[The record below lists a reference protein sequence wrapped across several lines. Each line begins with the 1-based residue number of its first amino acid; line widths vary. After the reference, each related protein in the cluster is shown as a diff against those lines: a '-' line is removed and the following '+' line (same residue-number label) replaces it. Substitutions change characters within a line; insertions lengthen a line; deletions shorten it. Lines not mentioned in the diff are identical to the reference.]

1 MNTRSILFPII
12 AIATAL
18 FTASAYA
25 GFNNAV
31 PRWVTLYPFASTL
44 GSSGYI
50 RVTMAPA
57 GADTFYYFCSVGATD
72 TTNCDMNYLY
82 TSDQLLALYQNLQRA
97 QAAGQKIAWSSN
109 TPPKT
114 HEVMFGYP

>member
-1 MNTRSILFPII
+1 MKIRIIVFTILAP
-12 AIATAL
+12 AMLL
-18 FTASAYA
+18 FTSLAHA
-25 GFNNAV
+25 GFWNAI
-31 PRWVTLYPFASTL
+31 PRWITLYPFSSSM

-50 RVTMAPA
+50 RLTLAPS
-57 GADTFYYFCSVGATD
+57 GGDTFYYFYSVGATD

-97 QAAGQKIAWSSN
+97 HASGQKIAWSSN

>member
-1 MNTRSILFPII
+1 MKIRTILFSILTPVFL
-12 AIATAL
+12 L
-18 FTASAYA
+18 FTSLANA
-25 GFNNAV
+25 GFYNAI
-31 PRWVTLYPFASTL
+31 PRWVTLYPFSSTM

-50 RVTMAPA
+50 RVTLAPVC
-57 GADTFYYFCSVGATD
+57 GDIFYYFCSVGATD
-72 TTNCDMNYLY
+72 TTNCDMSYLY

-97 QAAGQKIAWSSN
+97 QASGQKIAWSIN